1 MARSA
6 QASRRPNT
14 TKKPHIKANSKAK
27 FNAAGYAKRQARKE
41 KETALSED
49 VYEYAP
55 DVVRRSKVKL
65 DLDRDED
72 FGGIPD
78 GDDER
83 EQLRARL
90 IGENEDDEMIDSE
103 DDEDIDSDAA
113 FEESDEDRFAGFFSR
128 KVGTCHCFRCR
139 LVEEGQ
145 SKDKDEACCTICGRG
160 FKRGRGYGRG
170 EKGRKRCR

>member
-14 TKKPHIKANSKAK
+14 TRKPHRKADSEAK

-55 DVVRRSKVKL
+55 DAVRRSKVKL

-78 GDDER
+78 GDGER

-113 FEESDEDRFAGFFSR
+113 FEESDEDRFAGSSR
-128 KVGTCHCFRCR
+128 ERWA
-139 LVEEGQ
+139 LVVAF
-145 SKDKDEACCTICGRG
+145 DIVWLITL
-160 FKRGRGYGRG
+160 
-170 EKGRKRCR
+170 